1 MNSVVV
7 IESNTSG
14 TGRIFLKR
22 IIDYGYKPVFLTKSP
37 QLYNFLKDF
46 EYINIFEVDTENIKK
61 ILEICEFIQNNGDDI
76 CGVFSSSEYYIQITA
91 EVADSL
97 NLPGADSNAIKN
109 CRNKYIQNQILSL
122 AGLHIPKTYLI
133 KDATEIEKNLIG
145 LNFPMIAKPIEGSGS
160 VGVKI
165 CKSMFEL
172 KKHCCELLS
181 KKSNERGMSI
191 DNKVLIEE
199 YIEGEEFSAEVFNG
213 KLIGITKKY
222 LGELPFFVEIGHD
235 YPAELKKDIKDRIE
249 SDICRAVEALGLRW
263 GACHVE
269 FRLKSQYVYFIEINP
284 RLAGDLIPELV
295 KYAQGIDLVDNQ
307 LRMAL
312 GLQSDLKR
320 TRSKRAGIR
329 FFEPEKSG
337 EIKSFLV
344 DSYKN
349 ESGIIEIKQYKK
361 KGDYIKKTGDF
372 RERAGH
378 IIFDIN
384 KLEIDRLD
392 QILTQSLFI
401 S

>member
-22 IIDYGYKPVFLTKSP
+22 IIDYGYEPVFLTKNP